1 VKDDE
6 LERLVLGGGYMV
18 RLTLAF
24 TAPSTRAA
32 QDLLDTLRF
41 LEPRTRF
48 ETGCLGCSSWTEP
61 DLTVHY
67 IEEWATEADMRRR
80 VQSEYFT
87 SLLGMVD
94 HVKEPRVQFD
104 FVAATRGLDY
114 VAEVRG
120 DFGA

>member
-1 VKDDE
+1 
-6 LERLVLGGGYMV
+6 MV
-18 RLTLAF
+18 RLTVAF
-24 TAPSTRAA
+24 TAPSARAV

-48 ETGCLGCSSWTEP
+48 EPGYLGSSCWTEP

-67 IEEWATEADMRRR
+67 IEEWATEADIRRR
-80 VQSEYFT
+80 VQSDSFT

-94 HVKEPRVQFD
+94 FVKEPRVRFD

-120 DFGA
+120 DFGS